1 MSNEYT
7 EFEQRKRDHIALALM
22 QCNQTSNLNKLDS
35 IVLQHDALPDLDFN
49 DIDIS
54 SMRLGKVVNKPFLV
68 SSMTAGHKDSQSIN
82 KNLMHA
88 ASENSWAMGVGS
100 QRRELTDK
108 DACQEWYVLR
118 KKYPNMCLFANLG
131 IAQVITAKYD
141 DIIRLTDSLAADGL
155 IIHCNPLQECIQPE
169 GTPNF
174 KGAWKSLEK
183 LSVNLSLPIIVKETG
198 CGFSLATI
206 KRLFDIGI
214 PVVDVSGAGGTHWG
228 RIESHRAADYSM
240 QQRAGLTFCDWGI
253 DTVTSLRAAKEL
265 SKKLEIWGSG
275 GVRHGLDAAKII
287 ALGASTVGFAKPLL
301 KAALESPEKVIADM
315 QTIEY
320 ELKVA
325 MFCTG
330 SKVLSDLKEK
340 LCL

>member
-1 MSNEYT
+1 MANEYT
-7 EFEQRKRDHIALALM
+7 KFEQRKRDHIELALM
-22 QCNQTSNLNKLDS
+22 PVNQTIELNKLDN
-35 IVLQHDALPDLDFN
+35 ILLQHEALPDLNFA

-54 SMRLGKVVNKPFLV
+54 SFRFGKMVKKPFLV
-68 SSMTAGHKDSQSIN
+68 SSMTAGHQESQNIN

-108 DACQEWYVLR
+108 NACQEWHVLR
-118 KKYPNMCLFANLG
+118 KKYPDMCLFANLG
-131 IAQVITAKYD
+131 IAQVITAKNN
-141 DIIRLTDSLAADGL
+141 DIIRLTDALMANGL

-174 KGAWKSLEK
+174 KGAWQAIE
-183 LSVNLSLPIIVKETG
+183 NLVKNLDLPIIIKETG
-198 CGFSLATI
+198 CGFSKPTMQ
-206 KRLFDIGI
+206 RLFELGI
-214 PVVDVSGAGGTHWG
+214 AAVDVSGAGGTHWG
-228 RIESHRAADYSM
+228 RIETHRTEANLIR
-240 QQRAGLTFCDWGI
+240 QRAGITFKNWGI
-253 DTVTSLRAAKEL
+253 DTVTSLCAANGLTNPGEV
-265 SKKLEIWGSG
+265 WGSG
-275 GVRHGLDAAKII
+275 GIRNGLDAAKLI
-287 ALGASTVGFAKPLL
+287 ALGATTVGFAKSLL

-315 QTIEY
+315 QAIEY

-330 SKVLSDLKEK
+330 SKFLPDLREK